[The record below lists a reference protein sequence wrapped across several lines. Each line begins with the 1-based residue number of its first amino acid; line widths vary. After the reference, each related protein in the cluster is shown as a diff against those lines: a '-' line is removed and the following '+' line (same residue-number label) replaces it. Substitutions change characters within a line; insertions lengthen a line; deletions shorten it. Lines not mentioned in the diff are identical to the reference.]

1 MIDWK
6 NKPDGAERYHDT
18 DGWLKCEGNVKS
30 YHTIAGWLIYSNA
43 RVGLNAWDDATP
55 DPSLQPETQPLQLT
69 WNDAEPEATHI
80 LQNSD
85 TSKQAFAVWS
95 KGSFVKL
102 NDRDAFY
109 DMFRWFVVSS
119 RAGGVQPETPS
130 TVDSTIN
137 ERGERYGKFN
147 EGADIMQDLKNVMR
161 LAPGWKRCTPSQR
174 EALEMIQHKIGR
186 VLNGDPTYDDNWR
199 DICGYSQLVLDEL
212 NGTKR

>member
-6 NKPDGAERYHDT
+6 NKPDGAQRYNETERCWLMDT
-18 DGWLKCEGNVKS
+18 GGKIQTFNSITGYWYAPVNAIDLWNNA
-30 YHTIAGWLIYSNA
+30 TI
-43 RVGLNAWDDATP
+43 
-55 DPSLQPETQPLQLT
+55 DPIVQPETPPLQLT
-69 WNDAEPEATHI
+69 WDDAEPEATHI
-80 LQNSD
+80 LQNSN
-85 TSKQAFAVWS
+85 TSKQEFAVRS
-95 KGSFVKL
+95 KGSFVKF

-119 RAGGVQPETPS
+119 RPPCVEKV

-137 ERGERYGKFN
+137 ERGQRYGKFN
-147 EGADIMQDLKNVMR
+147 DGANIMQTLKNVMR
-161 LAPGWKRCTPSQR
+161 ETDGWERLTASQR

-199 DICGYSQLVLDEL
+199 DICGYSQLILDEL